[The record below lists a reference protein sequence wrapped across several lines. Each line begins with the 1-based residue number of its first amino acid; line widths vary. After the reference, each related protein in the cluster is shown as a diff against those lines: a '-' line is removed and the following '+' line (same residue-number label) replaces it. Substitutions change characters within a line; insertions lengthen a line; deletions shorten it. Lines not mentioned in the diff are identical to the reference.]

1 MSLGK
6 KIQELRKQNNL
17 SQEQLAEKLLVSR
30 QAVSKWELDQSVPDT
45 DKVILLSD
53 LFKISTDYLLRKD
66 INISLPQS
74 LKENLNEK
82 SIVLDTYKQFLGRWV
97 KIFLDDKVYEGIY
110 ETAIIAMD
118 NDYIMFQDKKS
129 KRGIV
134 AIESIISVSDA
145 DIYKRKQ
152 DNIPEVTLQEETG
165 TALLEYFKGKRCKI
179 RFKCKSIFTK
189 PQGYFDVL
197 VERITCDEVCIDS
210 KGSKS
215 IIKLDRILFIEER

>member
-53 LFKISTDYLLRKD
+53 LFEISTDYLLRKD
-66 INISLPQS
+66 INPSLPQG
-74 LKENLNEK
+74 LKEDFNEK

-97 KIFLDDKVYEGIY
+97 KILLDDKVYEGIY

-118 NDYIMFQDKKS
+118 NDYIMVQDKKI

-134 AIESIISVSDA
+134 AVERIISVSDA

-152 DNIPEVTLQEETG
+152 DNISEVTLQEQTG
-165 TALLEYFKGKRCKI
+165 TGLLKYFQGKHCKI
-179 RFKCKSIFTK
+179 RFKCKSVFTK

-197 VERITCDEVCIDS
+197 VERVTSDEVCINS
-210 KGSKS
+210 NGSKS
-215 IIKLDRILFIEER
+215 IIKLDRILLIEER